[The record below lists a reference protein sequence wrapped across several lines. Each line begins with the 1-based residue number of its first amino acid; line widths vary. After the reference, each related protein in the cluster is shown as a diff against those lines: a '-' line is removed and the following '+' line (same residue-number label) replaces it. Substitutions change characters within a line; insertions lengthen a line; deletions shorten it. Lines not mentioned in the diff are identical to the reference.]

1 MWAGLLAVSLGYTSA
16 LSSALLTD
24 WSVLTLGMS
33 DVAVKYLSTSE
44 AERSSLPR
52 ILQMSSEEQYTKYEM
67 CQLFAE
73 ILGIPLDNMEA
84 NTEGNDPNA
93 SVQRP
98 YDCHL
103 STKALK
109 DLGIDVSTQ
118 DFVGWWRRELRAFRH

>member
-1 MWAGLLAVSLGYTSA
+1 MAA
-16 LSSALLTD
+16 
-24 WSVLTLGMS
+24 
-33 DVAVKYLSTSE
+33 KYLETEDKST
-44 AERSSLPR
+44 LPK
-52 ILQMSSEEQYTKYEM
+52 ILQFSSEDKYTKYEM

-73 ILGIPLDNMEA
+73 IMGLPLDGMIA

-109 DLGIDVSTQ
+109 DLGINVATM
-118 DFVGWWRRELRAFRH
+118 DFTGWWRRQMRAYRK